1 MTLST
6 RKRSHITMTVNNGN
20 LQNTRS
26 QGVISMPDPN
36 NGVNQLIIDSFEGSW
51 ARIELGRDT
60 FNIPRSLLPAKAN
73 PGDVLRFTIRVDQ
86 EATAK
91 RRPDITQRFKKLV
104 R

>member
-1 MTLST
+1 MA
-6 RKRSHITMTVNNGN
+6 N
-20 LQNTRS
+20 
-26 QGVISMPDPN
+26 PN
-36 NGVNQLIIDSFEGSW
+36 DGPNQPIVDGFEGNW

-60 FNIPRSLLPAKAN
+60 FSIPRGLLPAEAN

-91 RRPDITQRFKKLV
+91 RRADITQRFKKLV